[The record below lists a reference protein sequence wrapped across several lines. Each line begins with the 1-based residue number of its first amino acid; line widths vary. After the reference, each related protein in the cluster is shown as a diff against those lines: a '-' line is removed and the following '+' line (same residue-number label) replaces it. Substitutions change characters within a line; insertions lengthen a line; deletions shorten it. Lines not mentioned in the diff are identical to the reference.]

1 MTEVSRRQLSV
12 CVVLLAPV
20 MAWVVVANHTEN
32 IPHEHK
38 LKALYQLILDTPHK
52 PFLIAALVGGLAL
65 GIFCVWLINQ
75 VFKTEFGGAQFNRF
89 LRGTRIVSAESLAR
103 DTKDKKRQQVTVA
116 NIPLPVEV
124 ENLHLLFGGGTGS
137 GKSTL
142 FRELAL
148 GAVKRRDR
156 FFCLDPNG
164 EMMSKFYQDGDV
176 ILNPYDDRTKG
187 WSFFNEI
194 RSDYDFHRYA
204 LSIVPTGRTAD
215 AEEWASYGR
224 LLLRETAKKL
234 HSMGQ
239 SSVKE
244 LFHWTTIAPPNELQ
258 QFLEG
263 TLAESLFTGSSE
275 ATRAMSSAR
284 FVLSDKLPEHVTMPS
299 GSFSLRSWLEDSNGG
314 NLWITWREDM
324 AVALRPLIS
333 AWTDALFVSILS
345 MPENANRRIWAFID
359 ELASLEKL
367 STLESALTKGRKH
380 GLRVVAGLQSTSQL
394 DHIYGREA
402 AQTLRSCF
410 SSLAVLRIAKS
421 DPKTAEDFSNSLGEH
436 EVERERESRS
446 SGMRYSNTG
455 QQIVH
460 EKERVV
466 SASELTSLP
475 ELSGYLA
482 LVGDRPIAK
491 FTTGYVRFKNRVP
504 GFVERKMAA
513 NRDLNA

>member
-1 MTEVSRRQLSV
+1 MNEVSRRQLSAG
-12 CVVLLAPV
+12 VVILLPV
-20 MAWVVVANHTEN
+20 MAWFIVAKHTEN

-38 LKALYQLILDTPHK
+38 IKAIYALILETPHK
-52 PFLIAALVGGLAL
+52 PYLLIAFFGGLAL
-65 GIFCVWLINQ
+65 GIFCVWLIRNT
-75 VFKTEFGGAQFNRF
+75 FKSEFAGAEFRRF
-89 LRGTRIVSAESLAR
+89 LRGTRIVSADSLSK
-103 DTKDKKRQQVTVA
+103 DTKDKKTSQVSIA
-116 NIPLPVEV
+116 NVPLPVDV
-124 ENLHLLFGGGTGS
+124 ENLHILIGGGTGS

-142 FRELAL
+142 FREIAL
-148 GAVKRRDR
+148 GAVKRKDR

-164 EMMSKFYQDGDV
+164 EMLSKFYQEGDV
-176 ILNPYDDRTKG
+176 VLNPYDDRTEG

-194 RSDYDFHRYA
+194 RSEYDFHRYA
-204 LSIVPTGRTAD
+204 LSIVPMGRTAE
-215 AEEWASYGR
+215 AEEWAGYGR

-234 HSMGQ
+234 YYLDQ
-239 SSVKE
+239 PSVRE
-244 LFHWTTIAPPNELQ
+244 LFHWTTIAKPEELQ

-275 ATRAMSSAR
+275 ASRAMSSAR

-299 GSFSLRSWLEDSNGG
+299 GSFSLRSWLEDENGG

-333 AWTDALFVSILS
+333 AWADALFVSILS
-345 MPENANRRIWAFID
+345 MPEDSNRRVWAFID

-367 STLESALTKGRKH
+367 ATLESALTKGRKH

-394 DHIYGREA
+394 DHIYGRNA

-421 DPKTAEDFSNSLGEH
+421 DPGTAEDFSRSLGEH

-446 SGMRYSNTG
+446 SGVRYNNSG

-466 SASELTSLP
+466 SPSELTSLP

-482 LVGDRPIAK
+482 LVGNMPIAK
-491 FTTGYVRFKNRVP
+491 FKTEYVRFKNRVP
-504 GFVERKMAA
+504 GFVEREISKSE
-513 NRDLNA
+513 D